1 MLCVPV
7 FVAQFDLITYLITYL
22 LFSCMEKISHTVN
35 QDVEQCHNAY
45 HSPVASRPV
54 PMASVQAENIVDLVE
69 KVDAVNA

>member
-1 MLCVPV
+1 MPRFSEMMGSGYKPLPV
-7 FVAQFDLITYLITYL
+7 FYHDTPCKAAPSWSDPSQ
-22 LFSCMEKISHTVN
+22 H
-35 QDVEQCHNAY
+35 AY